1 MGKKPTLVEIT
12 ALRGVNAMTVR
23 PMAVFL
29 KIKVRENK

>member
-1 MGKKPTLVEIT
+1 MGKAHSGGNISP
-12 ALRGVNAMTVR
+12 ARGNAMTVR